1 MNKLILAA
9 ILAMFLT
16 GCAASIKSTI
26 MPNVKLTDYKT
37 AYIQSISNDEFNLQS
52 KIMSQ
57 LSKMGLQ
64 VIDKPKPDVP
74 TNADMLVNYNFHGDW
89 DFGYYLQ
96 AFQIKFLD
104 AKTSAVLGIIDF
116 DRHGNF
122 GYGPEERIAD
132 AFNDFQRARG
142 MK

>member
-1 MNKLILAA
+1 MKLFIML
-9 ILAMFLT
+9 IIMFLT
-16 GCAASIKSTI
+16 GCAPSIKSTL
-26 MPNVKLTDYKT
+26 MPNVKLTDYKS
-37 AYIQSISNDEFNLQS
+37 AYIQSIPNDEFNLQS
-52 KIMSQ
+52 KIMTQ

-64 VIDKPKPDVP
+64 VIDKPKPDLP
-74 TNADMLVNYNFHGDW
+74 INTDMLVNYSFHGDW

-96 AFQIKFLD
+96 AFQIRFLD

-122 GYGPEERIAD
+122 GYEPDERISD
-132 AFNDFQRARG
+132 AFNDFKHVMG